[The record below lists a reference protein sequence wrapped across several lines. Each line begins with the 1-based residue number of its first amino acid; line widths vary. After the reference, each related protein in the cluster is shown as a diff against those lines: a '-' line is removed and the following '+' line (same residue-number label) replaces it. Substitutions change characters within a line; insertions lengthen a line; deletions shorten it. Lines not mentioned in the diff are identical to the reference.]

1 MSYPSPE
8 APGQQRVQL
17 GKWEW
22 PLAGVGPLSH
32 LCDGVNVLQG
42 RLKVNVGVFKAE
54 FVILQILLLW
64 DKSEPGGSCRDTGR
78 GEFFFQLKEK

>member
-1 MSYPSPE
+1 M
-8 APGQQRVQL
+8 

-78 GEFFFQLKEK
+78 GEFFFSVKRKMRFEESVPYLP